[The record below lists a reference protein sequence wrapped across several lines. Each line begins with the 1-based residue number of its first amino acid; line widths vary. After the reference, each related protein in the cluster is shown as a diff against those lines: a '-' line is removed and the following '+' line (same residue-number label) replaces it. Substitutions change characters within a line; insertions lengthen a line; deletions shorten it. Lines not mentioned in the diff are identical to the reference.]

1 MGAEGQIKSQE
12 ARRFRSSV
20 IYTVLIV
27 AAAAAFG
34 SGIWVVKGRRSGFE
48 FFAGYLVEQSLS
60 VDNLFV
66 FLMVFNYFQVPLE
79 CQGRVLT
86 WGIIGAVLMRGVMI
100 TIGVAAIQR
109 FRSVILI
116 FAAILLV
123 SAVKLFFESDEPQDL
138 SQNVVMKFS
147 KFCTGAVDEYDGE
160 KFITVVNNRRRAT
173 PLLLCLVCIEL
184 SDFVF
189 AVDSIPAVIGVSQD
203 ALVVYSSN
211 LFAIMGLRSLYT
223 LVAKAV
229 EDLAYLRPAVALVL
243 CFISIKMLLE
253 FFHYEIPIHLSLLVV
268 ALLLAGGIVL
278 SLFFKNTDKKDR
290 EPADNNLSMSS
301 SPIMASRGS
310 DSRLNQRRSSA
321 TVTQGQGIGEDLV

>member
-1 MGAEGQIKSQE
+1 MGAEGNEKIE
-12 ARRFRSSV
+12 ELRRFRTSMM
-20 IYTVLIV
+20 YTVLIV
-27 AAAAAFG
+27 AAAGFFG
-34 SGIWVVKGRRSGFE
+34 AGIWVVKGQRSGIE
-48 FFAGYLVEQSLS
+48 FIAGYLVEQSLS

-79 CQGRVLT
+79 SQGRVLT
-86 WGIIGAVLMRGVMI
+86 WGIIGAILMRGVMI
-100 TIGVAAIQR
+100 AIGVAAIQR

-116 FAAILLV
+116 FAAILFV
-123 SAVKLFFESDEPQDL
+123 SGIKLFFETDEAEDL
-138 SQNVVMKFS
+138 SKNMVMKFS
-147 KFCTGAVDEYDGE
+147 KYCTGAVDEYDGE

-243 CFISIKMLLE
+243 CFISVKMVLE
-253 FFHYEIPIHLSLLVV
+253 FFHFEIPIHLSLLVV
-268 ALLLAGGIVL
+268 AGLLGGGILL
-278 SLFFKNTDKKDR
+278 SLC
-290 EPADNNLSMSS
+290 
-301 SPIMASRGS
+301 RGH
-310 DSRLNQRRSSA
+310 A
-321 TVTQGQGIGEDLV
+321 PKEKVGEDELHTNTTGCCSQSMPSCCRSWRHVPAIPA